1 MQRICPIFSANVSQI
16 NVIIFVN
23 FSEKINISFSY
34 IGLRK
39 TFLALE
45 TNTELWNHPFIM
57 CGKFSKKLTNFL
69 YQKVNVCVR
78 EHIHKHLRVRIKG
91 KKYQFFGSFCV
102 SGK

>member
-1 MQRICPIFSANVSQI
+1 MFSANVSQI
-16 NVIIFVN
+16 NMIIFVN

-45 TNTELWNHPFIM
+45 TNTELCNHPFIM

-69 YQKVNVCVR
+69 YQKVNMCVR
-78 EHIHKHLRVRIKG
+78 EHIHEHLRVRIKG